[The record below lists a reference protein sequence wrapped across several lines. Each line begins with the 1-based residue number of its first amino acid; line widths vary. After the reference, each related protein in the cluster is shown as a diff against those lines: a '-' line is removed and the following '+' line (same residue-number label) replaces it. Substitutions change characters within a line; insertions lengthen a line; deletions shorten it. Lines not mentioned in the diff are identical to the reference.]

1 MFLIVY
7 FLGKKGFCRFI
18 CPWGAFLKIPTSLAL
33 FKVRKTG
40 DCTLCHVCTS
50 ECPIGIDVSYEIN
63 KFDKVVSSNCTSC
76 MNCTSGCPSNALSYK
91 FSNPLKEEYNL
102 NQFLSKKMHILI
114 LIYLICLKT

>member
-1 MFLIVY
+1 M
-7 FLGKKGFCRFI
+7 
-18 CPWGAFLKIPTSLAL
+18 

-76 MNCTSGCPSNALSYK
+76 MNCTSGCPSSALSY
-91 FSNPLKEEYNL
+91 
-102 NQFLSKKMHILI
+102 
-114 LIYLICLKT
+114 